1 MDCYSV
7 CTTACDLWKTM
18 TDEILKMPSFK
29 QRKCACTQIPNFVKN
44 LEIKN
49 SGNKDYV
56 KIPETTVVRKGHS
69 HQAIFTVIEEAEMGH
84 RLSLFK
90 GRQFQLR
97 LQ

>member
-1 MDCYSV
+1 
-7 CTTACDLWKTM
+7 M